1 MSDNLK
7 NRGQQDRSRV
17 NTEEKWEVS
26 YMREKYNVDTSK
38 VEEAVKAVG
47 NNRQKVEE
55 WLQKNRRN

>member
-17 NTEEKWEVS
+17 NSEEKWEVS
-26 YMREKYNVDTSK
+26 YMREKYNVDTRK

-47 NNRQKVEE
+47 NDRQKVEE
-55 WLQKNRRN
+55 WLQKNR

>member
-17 NTEEKWEVS
+17 NSNEEWEVS
-26 YMREKYNVDTSK
+26 YMREKYNVDTRK

-47 NNRQKVEE
+47 NDRQKVEE
-55 WLQKNRRN
+55 WLQKNR